1 MKKKALF
8 LIIII
13 LTNLLIGCWDKREL
27 SEITIAS
34 AVGVD
39 KIEDEYLVTV
49 QIINPSEIAG
59 KELTE
64 RSEVSTYRVKGK
76 TVFEA
81 LRKLTRDVP
90 RKVYLGH
97 LMILMIGEE
106 LAKEG
111 IIDVL
116 DFFSRDHE
124 LRTDFYIV
132 ITKDL
137 MATDALNVLTAIEK
151 IPAEKLYDSLEMAE
165 KSWGNVRTIQLDQL
179 ISDLINIGKDPVL
192 TGISVIG
199 QNQNNSGMEN
209 VSEVQP
215 ANIIRAQDIG
225 VFNGDKLVGW
235 LNQNESRGY
244 NAIIDNL
251 KNTIITIPC
260 NEKDDLSVELL
271 KSKSKIKSE
280 IKNGIPNINIEINL
294 EVKIAD
300 VECDID
306 IKKTDNIKELE
317 NTLEKQVK
325 SYMNLSIKKAKKLK
339 SDVFGFGLELHR
351 KHPKEFKELRDNWED
366 EFSNLD
372 ININVKSK
380 ITGTGTTKGI
390 FIDKVDDGV
399 NKNEK

>member
-1 MKKKALF
+1 MKKRILF

-13 LTNLLIGCWDKREL
+13 LTNFLIGCWDKREL

-34 AVGVD
+34 AVGID
-39 KIEDEYLVTV
+39 KVEDEYLVTV

-59 KELTE
+59 RELTG

-132 ITKDL
+132 VTKDS
-137 MATDALNVLTAIEK
+137 MATDVLNVLTAIEK

-165 KSWGNVRTIQLDQL
+165 KSWGNVRAVQLDQL
-179 ISDLINIGKDPVL
+179 ISDLINTGKDAIL
-192 TGISVIG
+192 TGVSLIG
-199 QNQNNSGMEN
+199 QKQDNNSMEN
-209 VSEVQP
+209 VNEVKP
-215 ANIIRAQDIG
+215 KNIIRSEDIA

-235 LNQNESRGY
+235 LTQNESRGY
-244 NAIIDNL
+244 NAIVDNL
-251 KNTIITIPC
+251 KNTVITIPC
-260 NEKDDLSVELL
+260 NEKNNLAVELL
-271 KSKSKIKSE
+271 KSKSKMKSE
-280 IKNGIPNINIEINL
+280 IKQGIPNITVKIDL
-294 EVKIAD
+294 EVNIAD
-300 VECDID
+300 VGCNID

-317 NTLEKQVK
+317 KNLENQVE

-339 SDVFGFGLELHR
+339 SDIFGFGLELHR

-366 EFSNLD
+366 EFSHLD
-372 ININVKSK
+372 INIKVKSK
-380 ITGTGTTKGI
+380 IRGTGTTKDT
-390 FIDKVDDGV
+390 FIDKIDDGV
-399 NKNEK
+399 NKNEE

>member
-1 MKKKALF
+1 MKKKILF

-13 LTNLLIGCWDKREL
+13 LTNFLIGCWDKREL

-59 KELTE
+59 QELTQ

-76 TVFEA
+76 TIFEA

-97 LMILMIGEE
+97 LMILMIGED

-132 ITKDL
+132 VTKDS
-137 MATDALNVLTAIEK
+137 MATDVLNVLTAIEK

-165 KSWGNVRTIQLDQL
+165 KSWGNVRTIQLDEL

-192 TGISVIG
+192 SGISVIG
-199 QNQNNSGMEN
+199 QKQNNNGMEN
-209 VSEVQP
+209 VNEVQP
-215 ANIIRAQDIG
+215 ENIIRTQDIA
-225 VFNGDKLVGW
+225 VFNGDKLVGF

-260 NEKDDLSVELL
+260 NEKKDLSVELL
-271 KSKSKIKSE
+271 KSKSKIKST
-280 IKNGIPNINIEINL
+280 IKNGVPNIDIEINL
-294 EVKIAD
+294 EVNIAD
-300 VECDID
+300 VECNID
-306 IKKTDNIKELE
+306 IKKMENIKELE
-317 NTLEKQVK
+317 KELEKQVEN
-325 SYMNLSIKKAKKLK
+325 YMNLSIKKAKKLK
-339 SDVFGFGLELHR
+339 SDIFGFGLELHR
-351 KHPKEFKELRDNWED
+351 KHPKEFKKLRDSWED
-366 EFSNLD
+366 ELSHLD
-372 ININVKSK
+372 ININVKAK
-380 ITGTGTTKGI
+380 IKGTGTTQDI

-399 NKNEK
+399 NNHEK